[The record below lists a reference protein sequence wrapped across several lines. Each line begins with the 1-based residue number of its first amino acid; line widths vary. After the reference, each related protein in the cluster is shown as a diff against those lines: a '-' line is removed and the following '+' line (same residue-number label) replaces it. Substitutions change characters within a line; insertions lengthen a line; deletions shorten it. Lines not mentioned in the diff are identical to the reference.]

1 MNVIIVGCGRVGR
14 ALARKLNSDGNDVTV
29 IDTKAEEVHTLTERC
44 DIMGVV
50 GNGANHTVQQE
61 AGIDRADLL
70 IAVTDSD
77 ELNLLCCVVAK
88 KEGNNCQTIA
98 RLRDPAYRTETA
110 YLQDHLDIAMV
121 INPEYEAA
129 QEIARVLRFPAAIQI
144 EPFAKGKVELIKFR
158 LPAESKLIGMSVKEM
173 VIKYRADLLVC
184 TIERGEDAYIA
195 NGDFVFQERDVVSI
209 VASTKNAHDFFR
221 SIEYKG
227 NSIKDA
233 MIVGGGMITHY
244 ICEILEKTNISL
256 KIIEKNLKACEEL
269 STQWHKTTVIH
280 GNARDREL
288 LQEEGIKTAGA
299 FLALADLDEEN
310 ILMSVYAKDAGSGKV
325 ITKIKRMDYDNV
337 LTKLDLDTTI
347 CPKNITSDII
357 LRYVRSRKNTAG
369 SNVETLYNI
378 IRDKVEASEFIVRD
392 GSPIVGVPLAK
403 LKFKK
408 DVLIASITRGNEVI
422 VPRGNDVILSS
433 DAVVVVSKL
442 IGISD
447 IADVLK

>member
-14 ALARKLNSDGNDVTV
+14 ALAKKLNNDGNDVTV

-61 AGIDRADLL
+61 AGIDKADLL
-70 IAVTDSD
+70 IAVTNSD

-110 YLQDHLDIAMV
+110 YLQEQLDIAMV
-121 INPEYEAA
+121 INPEFEAA

-173 VIKYRADLLVC
+173 VMKYRADLLVC
-184 TIERGEDAYIA
+184 TIERGEEAYIA

-209 VASTKNAHDFFR
+209 VASTKNANEFFR

-256 KIIEKNLKACEEL
+256 KIIEKNLKACEDL

-337 LTKLDLDTTI
+337 LEKLDLDTTI

-378 IRDKVEASEFIVRD
+378 IRDKVEASEFIVRE
-392 GSPIVGVPLAK
+392 GSPIAGVPLSK

-422 VPRGNDVILSS
+422 VPRGNDMILAG

>member
-14 ALARKLNSDGNDVTV
+14 ALAQKLNNDGNEVTV
-29 IDTKAEEVHTLTERC
+29 IDTKAEEVHTITERC
-44 DIMGVV
+44 DIMGVI
-50 GNGANHTVQQE
+50 GNGANHTVQRE

-88 KEGNNCQTIA
+88 KEGNNCATIA
-98 RLRDPAYRTETA
+98 RLRDPEYRTEA
-110 YLQDHLDIAMV
+110 SYLQQELDIAMV

-129 QEIARVLRFPAAIQI
+129 KEIARVLRFPSAIQI

-158 LPAESKLIGMSVKEM
+158 LPTDSKIVGMSVKEV
-173 VIKYRADLLVC
+173 VIKYHADILVC

-195 NGDFVFQERDVVSI
+195 NGDFVFGERDVVSI
-209 VASTKNAHDFFR
+209 VATPKNANEFFR

-233 MIVGGGMITHY
+233 MIVGGGMITRY
-244 ICEILEKTNISL
+244 LCEILEKSNISL
-256 KIIEKNLKACEEL
+256 KIIEKNLKLCEEL
-269 STQWHKTTVIH
+269 SSQWHKTTVIH

-288 LQEEGIKTAGA
+288 LREEGIKKAGA
-299 FLALADLDEEN
+299 FVALADLDEEN

-337 LTKLDLDTTI
+337 LTRLDLDTTI

-357 LRYVRSRKNTAG
+357 LQYVRSHKNAAG

-378 IRDKVEASEFIVRD
+378 IQDKVEASEFIVRE
-392 GSPIVGVPLAK
+392 GSPIVGIPLAK

-408 DVLIASITRGNEVI
+408 DILIASITRGDEVI
-422 VPRGNDVILSS
+422 VPRGNTTIEVG
-433 DAVVVVSKL
+433 DAVVVVSKQ
-442 IGISD
+442 IGLDD